1 MAEEIE
7 AAAQRGARV
16 AVLDVPLLF
25 ETGMDALCGE
35 TWAVSAGEKAQL
47 SRVMARG
54 LTESQARARIAS
66 QMSREERNARATR
79 VINTDRPV
87 EETRAELT
95 ALYQQLLARLG

>member
-1 MAEEIE
+1 
-7 AAAQRGARV
+7 
-16 AVLDVPLLF
+16 
-25 ETGMDALCGE
+25 
-35 TWAVSAGEKAQL
+35 
-47 SRVMARG
+47 MARG